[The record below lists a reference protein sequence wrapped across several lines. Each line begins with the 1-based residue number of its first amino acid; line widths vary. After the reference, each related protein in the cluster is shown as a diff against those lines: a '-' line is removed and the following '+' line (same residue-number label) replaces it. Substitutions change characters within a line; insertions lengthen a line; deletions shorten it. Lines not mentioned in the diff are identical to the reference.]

1 MKFFEDI
8 GVGEISDIGR
18 HTFTAED
25 IKAFA
30 TRFDPQPFHLD
41 EALAARS
48 QFGRL
53 CASGWHTACVWMRLL
68 IDFHRREDE
77 GRRARGEAVAQLG
90 PSPGF
95 RDLKWLKPVYVGDT
109 ISYADCFVGRL
120 YVILPSWQM
129 ECGLGYEELVLLR
142 GVCSG
147 RLGGFP
153 LPVGLLAERLGTA
166 PVLAFGTALAG
177 TGYCLAGAS
186 AGFGLLVLAL

>member
-53 CASGWHTACVWMRLL
+53 CASGWHTACVLDATADRLPPAGGRGTPRT
-68 IDFHRREDE
+68 RRS
-77 GRRARGEAVAQLG
+77 RRPARAFAWISRSQVAQTGLC
-90 PSPGF
+90 
-95 RDLKWLKPVYVGDT
+95 RRHDL
-109 ISYADCFVGRL
+109 
-120 YVILPSWQM
+120 
-129 ECGLGYEELVLLR
+129 
-142 GVCSG
+142 VCN
-147 RLGGFP
+147 
-153 LPVGLLAERLGTA
+153 
-166 PVLAFGTALAG
+166 
-177 TGYCLAGAS
+177 
-186 AGFGLLVLAL
+186 